1 MDYQVSVAQESLY
14 LLPEKALLWP
24 SKQFLVISDL
34 HIGKANHFR
43 KAGIAVPKA
52 VNHTN
57 LRALTRLVLRTQPER
72 VLFLGDLFHSD
83 PNREWQA
90 FVQWMKQF
98 PDIRFELVIGNHDI
112 LPATFY
118 EEAGV
123 HCYPEGLQIGPF
135 WLTHEPQV
143 DPTKG
148 YNLAGHIHPGVRLSG
163 KGRQSLRLPC
173 FWFGEQQSLL
183 PAFGAFTGL
192 HRIEPKAEERVFVIA
207 NEKVIPLASSAT
219 P

>member
-1 MDYQVSVAQESLY
+1 MDHNTQLAGEDISL
-14 LLPEKALLWP
+14 LGEKALFWP
-24 SKQFLVISDL
+24 AQRMLMVGDL

-52 VNHTN
+52 VNLTN
-57 LRALTRLVLRTQPER
+57 LRALTRLVMRTHPER

-83 PNREWQA
+83 PNSEWQA
-90 FVQWMKQF
+90 FVQWMRQF
-98 PDIRFELVIGNHDI
+98 SDIQFELVIGNHDI

-123 HCYPEGLQIGPF
+123 LCYPKGLQTGPF
-135 WLTHEPQV
+135 WLTHEPQI
-143 DPTKG
+143 DSSKG

-173 FWFGEQQSLL
+173 FWFGKQQGLL

-192 HRIEPKAEERVFVIA
+192 YRIEPKAGERIFVVANQKVVPIA
-207 NEKVIPLASSAT
+207 NAKA
-219 P
+219 

>member
-1 MDYQVSVAQESLY
+1 MDHNTQLVGEDISL
-14 LLPEKALLWP
+14 LGEKALFWP
-24 SKQFLVISDL
+24 AQQLLIVGDL

-52 VNHTN
+52 VNLTN
-57 LRALTRLVLRTQPER
+57 LRTLTQLVLRTHPQR

-90 FVQWMKQF
+90 FVQWMQQF
-98 PDIRFELVIGNHDI
+98 PDIQFELVIGNHDI

-123 HCYPEGLQIGPF
+123 TCYPSGLQIGPF
-135 WLTHEPQV
+135 WFTHEPNTDV
-143 DPTKG
+143 TKG

-173 FWFGEQQSLL
+173 FWFGQTQGLL

-192 HRIEPKAEERVFVIA
+192 YCIAPKSAEQVFVVA
-207 NEKVIPLASSAT
+207 NKKVIPLT
-219 P
+219 NTKD